1 MYIKID
7 QPSAETEHKI
17 LKLVRAEE
25 MGTKEQDESWKEF
38 SKTVGKLEIEDILK
52 ARRDVLSIHMSEQL
66 EEYLVQLIIA
76 TRKPEKYDSG
86 LKNNIL
92 YGASP
97 RATIAL
103 TLAAKAHAFLEG
115 RGYVV
120 PQDIK
125 DIAPDVLR
133 HRIIVTYEAEAEG
146 ISSEDIVAKVLN
158 KVAVP

>member
-1 MYIKID
+1 M
-7 QPSAETEHKI
+7 
-17 LKLVRAEE
+17 
-25 MGTKEQDESWKEF
+25 
-38 SKTVGKLEIEDILK
+38 K
-52 ARRDVLSIHMSEQL
+52 AREVVDEIYIDDKIKDYIVDI
-66 EEYLVQLIIA
+66 VFA
-76 TRKPEKYDSG
+76 TREPEKNG
-86 LKNNIL
+86 LSELANMIQF
-92 YGASP
+92 GASP